1 MAIATLDA
9 LIMPK
14 IMPKLDIKQRP
25 FLTRPE
31 NFQGVPAF
39 VAEIL
44 ARRGVES
51 EQELELKLKHLL
63 APTMKG
69 LTDAIQ
75 LIDQAIDRGQKIVIV
90 GDYDADGATSTALMV
105 LALRDMGAKVEY
117 LVPDRFKYGY
127 GLTAAIADLAFVNFT
142 PDLLI
147 TVDNGISSHA
157 GVKQAQDHGMQVII
171 TDHHLTT
178 KPTPEAEA
186 VVNPNQLGCDFPS
199 KALAGVG
206 VAFYVLANL
215 STHRKKLGK
224 STTQIIHYL
233 DLVALGTYADVASL
247 DYNNRILVDAGLKR
261 IQQGQCRA
269 GISALLDIAKRDPAG
284 LKAQDLGFV
293 LGPRIN
299 AAGRME
305 TMDIGIECLL
315 APDLATAYPL
325 AEQLNQLNVERRQ
338 VEAKIKQDA
347 LNELEK
353 IQLDE
358 TELPAA
364 LIMFEQHWHQGVI
377 GIVAGRLKEQF
388 HRPSIVFAADEDG
401 RHIKGSARSTEGI
414 HIRDAI
420 EQVAEQY
427 PHLVSHFGGHAAA
440 AGLTLKK
447 ENFAEFKQV
456 FEALIA
462 TMDADLFTAT
472 LWTDGE
478 LSASA
483 FQIETVDI
491 LQHLSPWGQKFPPP
505 IFEGIFKIMDY
516 RWLKDVHLKLRV
528 ALENGQVIDAIAFNA
543 ADKYEFDPMKDTRLV
558 YELDKNVFNG
568 NVSLQMRIIHLE
580 Q

>member
-1 MAIATLDA
+1 MQ
-9 LIMPK
+9 
-14 IMPKLDIKQRP
+14 KLEIKQRP
-25 FLTRPE
+25 LLTRSE
-31 NFQGVPAF
+31 NLAGVPAF
-39 VAEIL
+39 LAEIL

-69 LTDAIQ
+69 LPEAIQ
-75 LIDQAIDRGQKIVIV
+75 LMDQAIDRGQKIVIV

-105 LALRDMGAKVEY
+105 LALRDMGANVEY

-127 GLTAAIADLAFVNFT
+127 GLTPAIADLAFVSFT

-147 TVDNGISSHA
+147 TVDNGISSHD

-178 KPTPEAEA
+178 KPTPQAEA

-224 STTQIIHYL
+224 SSTVITNYL

-261 IQQGQCRA
+261 VQQGQCRA

-338 VEAKIKQDA
+338 VEGKIKQEA
-347 LNELEK
+347 LLELDK
-353 IQLDE
+353 IQWDA

-388 HRPSIVFAADEDG
+388 HRPSIVFAADQDG
-401 RHIKGSARSTEGI
+401 IHIKGSARSIEGI

-456 FEALIA
+456 FEVLISA
-462 TMDADLFTAT
+462 MDEDLFTAT

-478 LSASA
+478 LPASA
-483 FQIETVDI
+483 FHIETVDL
-491 LQHLSPWGQKFPPP
+491 LQNLSPWGQKFPQP
-505 IFEGIFKIMDY
+505 IFDGVFKIMDY

-528 ALENGQVIDAIAFNA
+528 ALENGQVVDAIAFNA
-543 ADKYEFDPMKDTRLV
+543 ADKYDFDPMKDTRLV

-568 NVSLQMRIIHLE
+568 NISLQMRIIHLE

>member
-1 MAIATLDA
+1 
-9 LIMPK
+9 
-14 IMPKLDIKQRP
+14 MPKLEIKQRP

-31 NFQGVPAF
+31 SFQGMPAF
-39 VAEIL
+39 IAEIL

-51 EQELELKLKHLL
+51 AQELELKLKHLL
-63 APTMKG
+63 APSMKG
-69 LTDAIQ
+69 LSEAIQ
-75 LIDQAIDRGQKIVIV
+75 LIDQAIDQQQKIVIV
-90 GDYDADGATSTALMV
+90 GDYDADGATSTTLMV
-105 LALRDMGAKVEY
+105 LALRDMGAQVEY

-127 GLTAAIADLAFVNFT
+127 GLTPAIADLAFANFT

-147 TVDNGISSHA
+147 TVDNGISSHD
-157 GVKQAQDHGMQVII
+157 GVKQAHDHGMQVII

-178 KPTPEAEA
+178 KPTPNAEA
-186 VVNPNQLGCDFPS
+186 VVNPNQLGCEFPS

-215 STHRKKLGK
+215 STHRKNLGK
-224 STTQIIHYL
+224 STTQITQYL

-247 DYNNRILVDAGLKR
+247 DYNNRILIDSGLKK
-261 IQQGQCRA
+261 IQQHLCRP
-269 GISALLDIAKRDPAG
+269 GISALLEIAGRDAAS

-293 LGPRIN
+293 IGPRIN

-315 APDLATAYPL
+315 AKDLATAYPL

-338 VEAKIKQDA
+338 VESKMKQEA
-347 LNELEK
+347 LLELEK
-353 IQLDE
+353 IQLDDSA
-358 TELPAA
+358 LPAA
-364 LIMFEQHWHQGVI
+364 LIMFEPTWHQGVI

-388 HRPSIVFAADEDG
+388 HRPSIVFARDEDG
-401 RHIKGSARSTEGI
+401 IHIKGSARSIEGI

-420 EQVAEQY
+420 EMVAEQH
-427 PHLVSHFGGHAAA
+427 PHLISHFGGHAAA
-440 AGLTLKK
+440 AGLTIKK
-447 ENFAEFKQV
+447 EHFLEFKHA
-456 FEALIA
+456 FEVLIGQ
-462 TMDADLFTAT
+462 MDENLFTAT

-478 LSASA
+478 LPAEA
-483 FQIETVDI
+483 FQIETVDV
-491 LQHLSPWGQKFPPP
+491 LQNLSPWGQKFPAP
-505 IFEGIFKIMDY
+505 IFDGVFKIMDY

-543 ADKYEFDPMKDTRLV
+543 ADKYDFDPMKDTRLV

>member
-1 MAIATLDA
+1 
-9 LIMPK
+9 
-14 IMPKLDIKQRP
+14 MPKLEIRQRP
-25 FLTRPE
+25 LLTCPE
-31 NFQGVPAF
+31 SFQDVPSF
-39 VAEIL
+39 IAEIL

-51 EQELELKLKHLL
+51 QQELELKLKHLL
-63 APTMKG
+63 APSMKG
-69 LTDAIQ
+69 LPEAIR
-75 LIDQAIDRGQKIVIV
+75 LIDAAIDAGQKIVIV
-90 GDYDADGATSTALMV
+90 GDYDADGATSTALML
-105 LALRDMGAKVEY
+105 LALRDMGAQVDY

-127 GLTAAIADLAFVNFT
+127 GLTPAIADLAFASFT

-147 TVDNGISSHA
+147 TVDNGISSHD

-178 KPTPEAEA
+178 KPTPAAEA
-186 VVNPNQLGCDFPS
+186 VVNPNQLGCEFPS

-224 STTQIIHYL
+224 SSTVITNYL

-261 IQQGQCRA
+261 IQQHLCRP
-269 GISALLDIAKRDPAG
+269 GISALLEIAGRDAAT

-315 APDLATAYPL
+315 AADLATAYPL

-338 VEAKIKQDA
+338 VEGKIKQEA
-347 LNELEK
+347 LAELEK

-401 RHIKGSARSTEGI
+401 IHIKGSARSIEGI

-420 EQVAEQY
+420 ERVAEQH
-427 PHLVSHFGGHAAA
+427 PHIVSHFGGHAAA
-440 AGLTLKK
+440 AGLTIKK
-447 ENFAEFKQV
+447 VHFAEFKQT
-456 FEALIA
+456 FEQLIGS
-462 TMDADLFTAT
+462 MDESLFTAT
-472 LWTDGE
+472 LWTDGA
-478 LSASA
+478 LPASA
-483 FQIETVDI
+483 FQIDTVD
-491 LQHLSPWGQKFPPP
+491 LLHNLSPWGQKFPQP
-505 IFEGIFKIMDY
+505 IFEGIFKVLDY
-516 RWLKDVHLKLRV
+516 RWLKEVHLKLRV
-528 ALENGQVIDAIAFNA
+528 ALENGQVVDAIAFNA
-543 ADKYEFDPMKDTRLV
+543 ASKYQFDPMQDSVRLV
-558 YELDKNVFNG
+558 YELDKNIFNG
-568 NVSLQMRIIHLE
+568 NVSLQMRIAHLE

>member
-14 IMPKLDIKQRP
+14 LEIKQRP

-105 LALRDMGAKVEY
+105 LALRDMGANVEY

-315 APDLATAYPL
+315 APDLANAYPL

-401 RHIKGSARSTEGI
+401 IHIKGSARSIDGI